1 MAFRKFFLLCCLALI
16 VSCVKRP
23 DGVLSDSEMI
33 PVLADIQ
40 IAEAYVRTTSLS
52 ANDPRSELLVNYVL
66 DNHGVSRAE
75 FDSTMAWYGRNTD
88 KYYDVCEKV
97 EMRIAKRRDKFDG
110 LAPASDDSSN
120 DIWPYPRFALVSPN
134 SGSNAIEFSIPTS
147 GVKPGERLQLKMRT
161 NELFFGTAI
170 LGVEY
175 ENGLKSYVFHNYNS
189 VKRFKLS
196 FQTDSTR
203 RVSRVFGNF
212 AFTDEARIPQW
223 LDSISLTILP
233 FDTLE
238 YQTINGQRF
247 ARTPVR
253 RRPIRHDSISSSPAT
268 NPLPG
273 SVTSRPYPSHPSGF
287 IPGNVSKKSI
297 IID

>member
-1 MAFRKFFLLCCLALI
+1 MDIRKFFLFCCLALFF
-16 VSCVKRP
+16 SCVKRP

-33 PVLADIQ
+33 PILADIQ
-40 IAEAYVRTTSLS
+40 IAEAYVRTTSLTH
-52 ANDPRSELLVNYVL
+52 NDPRSELLVNYVL

-88 KYYDVCEKV
+88 KYYAICEKV
-97 EMRIAKRRDKFDG
+97 EKRIAKRRDKFDG
-110 LAPASDDSSN
+110 LTPISDESAD
-120 DIWPYPRFALVSPN
+120 DIWSYPRFALVSHN

-175 ENGLKSYVFHNYNS
+175 ENGLKSYVFRNYTS
-189 VKRFKLS
+189 VKRIKLA
-196 FQTDSTR
+196 FQTDSAQ

-212 AFTDEARIPQW
+212 AFTEEARIPQW

-238 YQTINGQRF
+238 YQTIHGQRF

-253 RRPIRHDSISSSPAT
+253 RRPIHPDSLPSSAGV

-273 SVTSRPYPSHPSGF
+273 SVTSQPSSPANPGF
-287 IPGNVSKKSI
+287 DPGQGPKKSI